1 MLRNFLS
8 LSENVMDVIDTSLQR
23 LVEKS
28 SATCAFLFERS
39 GYLIS
44 STGGFSYLPA
54 NDMSAI
60 SAGTLGALHQMLDLA
75 HTEEVAI
82 KLYSQEID
90 NIYFQKI
97 TPRIFVAL
105 LFDVKTPER
114 QIRVAAG
121 EFNKAV
127 SQLLT
132 REDTQADLKGT
143 AQFIEQK
150 LDELFSE
157 V

>member
-8 LSENVMDVIDTSLQR
+8 LSENVMDIIDTSLQR
-23 LVEKS
+23 LVKES

-75 HTEEVAI
+75 DTEEVAI

-105 LFDVKTPER
+105 LFDARTPER
-114 QIRVAAG
+114 QIRVAAR
-121 EFNKAV
+121 EFNKEV
-127 SQLLT
+127 SQFLT